1 MATSQWL
8 ANITAIKLWL
18 CRFDFFLPSIY
29 SPVSMIAFF
38 LIHIR
43 AVVRSGAG
51 TPQVPCQEWYRNFP
65 FESFTQR
72 FPECIIRILYAF
84 IRMPHREF
92 KSVSGS
98 LLGFETDEG
107 VMDWELNQGVW
118 IQGPVAIASLQF
130 VCDGIFS
137 LFF

>member
-1 MATSQWL
+1 
-8 ANITAIKLWL
+8 
-18 CRFDFFLPSIY
+18 
-29 SPVSMIAFF
+29 MIAFF

-51 TPQVPCQEWYRNFP
+51 TPQVPF
-65 FESFTQR
+65 S
-72 FPECIIRILYAF
+72 ECIIRILYAY